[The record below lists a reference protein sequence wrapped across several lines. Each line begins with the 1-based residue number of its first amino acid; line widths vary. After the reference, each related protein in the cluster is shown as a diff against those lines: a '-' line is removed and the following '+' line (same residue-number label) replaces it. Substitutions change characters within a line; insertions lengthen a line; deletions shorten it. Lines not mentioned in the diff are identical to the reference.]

1 MASEAT
7 TTLNSFLHG
16 EKIIVSK
23 STISTSKLWDIQK
36 RWHENHAIQAWQS
49 GKLPHWISS
58 NTFIAAKYANM
69 ILSFARDVWSK
80 SITSS
85 KSLNSTQHNQ
95 PIHIVELGA
104 GHGKLGFLILKHLVS
119 LREFWPASNCFRYVL
134 TDYTTSIINFW
145 KNHPSL
151 LKFFN
156 DGLLD
161 YAKFDCETE
170 DAIHLIRTGITL
182 NRSTLQRPVVF
193 VSNYVFSSLKQDH
206 FQFFS
211 KDDDTTSTIKKTSC
225 TITM

>member
-1 MASEAT
+1 MASEEA

-95 PIHIVELGA
+95 AQITVVVISDHVWV
-104 GHGKLGFLILKHLVS
+104 LKHYISTYPSQRKS
-119 LREFWPASNCFRYVL
+119 LQVL
-134 TDYTTSIINFW
+134 NE
-145 KNHPSL
+145 
-151 LKFFN
+151 
-156 DGLLD
+156 G
-161 YAKFDCETE
+161 ETRVY
-170 DAIHLIRTGITL
+170 I
-182 NRSTLQRPVVF
+182 P
-193 VSNYVFSSLKQDH
+193 
-206 FQFFS
+206 
-211 KDDDTTSTIKKTSC
+211 
-225 TITM
+225 